1 MSEEQKASQAIK
13 MPGPSPLPI
22 QLSQRQQVI
31 LQQILRR
38 HTSSQRLVRR
48 VQIIL
53 KANRSENNEQIS
65 RQLQLNRNSVA
76 KWRRR
81 WHEAAS
87 KLGVLEAKGI
97 NDKSLMARI
106 ESILADQERPGTPA
120 SFSTEQIVQIVALA
134 CEDPEASGVPIS
146 NWTPKELA
154 REAMQR
160 RIVEQISPRSVE
172 RFLKR
177 SHLTATS
184 KPLLA

>member
-1 MSEEQKASQAIK
+1 MS
-13 MPGPSPLPI
+13 GLSPLPI
-22 QLSQRQQVI
+22 QLSQRQQAIV
-31 LQQILRR
+31 QQILRR

-53 KANRSENNEQIS
+53 KAHQGENNKQIG
-65 RQLQLNRNSVA
+65 RELQLNRNSVG

-81 WHEAAS
+81 WHEGAS
-87 KLGVLEAKGI
+87 KLAVLESKGI
-97 NDKSLMARI
+97 NDKGLMAWI

-160 RIVEQISPRSVE
+160 GIVEQISPRSVE
-172 RFLKR
+172 SFLKR
-177 SHLTATS
+177 SQLTATS